1 MIVDDEELYERE
13 KPLPLDDIRCLII
26 ILREVLLLSII
37 SFLCTCSFWIYACIH
52 HFSLVSCLQLVITIR
67 TRFEPL

>member
-37 SFLCTCSFWIYACIH
+37 SFLCTCSLDLCLYASFFIGFLSPISNNH
-52 HFSLVSCLQLVITIR
+52 
-67 TRFEPL
+67 